1 DLIHIEVGD
10 AGAGVQVQ
18 TDAMAPGRPD
28 GGATRGPDRDSIAQ
42 AGPERPNAPKARKS
56 PDRPDTP
63 AAARAPDAAE
73 GRDALSPGAAQA
85 GQMTQTSSAAPGRKQ
100 GQEPGLEPRQE
111 QRQEQQRKQEQ
122 GAPLASPAV
131 RRHARELDIDL

>member
-1 DLIHIEVGD
+1 
-10 AGAGVQVQ
+10 AK
-18 TDAMAPGRPD
+18 APGRPD
-28 GGATRGPDRDSIAQ
+28 GGATRAPDRDSIAQ
-42 AGPERPNAPKARKS
+42 AGTESLNAPNALKT
-56 PDRPDTP
+56 PDVPDTP
-63 AAARAPDAAE
+63 HAAQAPDAAE

-122 GAPLASPAV
+122 G
-131 RRHARELDIDL
+131 